1 MALER
6 EKEEPRTKEMARQ
19 LAAAAKAVDSIAAT
33 HGQLAMRLREA
44 EAEARRHQGSGA
56 PELPS
61 LQLQMRGL
69 ARRCARRCAWIEP
82 RARLCRHLALLE
94 AGLPLSLR
102 TDAVGSGD
110 PPELSSRW
118 CCPQLVEYPG
128 PGLACPPPRLPP
140 RTQGQIAPT
149 EHDKAAPKLGFP
161 GPHPEQALHP
171 AIVASCK
178 STRPRAWAACNGSLQ
193 WRSSSRTAA
202 VCASA
207 CLRSS

>member
-1 MALER
+1 MALEG

-82 RARLCRHLALLE
+82 HARLCRHLALLE

-128 PGLACPPPRLPP
+128 PGLACLAWVPRLAYTGSN
-140 RTQGQIAPT
+140 R
-149 EHDKAAPKLGFP
+149 
-161 GPHPEQALHP
+161 PHRAL
-171 AIVASCK
+171 
-178 STRPRAWAACNGSLQ
+178 
-193 WRSSSRTAA
+193 
-202 VCASA
+202 
-207 CLRSS
+207 